1 MKIGSEQQ
9 SLVSLSSL
17 IDAAKQQQQVN
28 REDQQNKKLDEEN
41 GRDARI
47 AARKQERQE
56 LIQQNRNA
64 LEQAQTELKQR
75 NIEALSSEY
84 EPTEIQSTGSADE
97 TDTSINV
104 NFRESFGAT
113 GRVPGQPAFEKLGQI
128 INILV

>member
-1 MKIGSEQQ
+1 MKVGPEQQ

-28 REDQQNKKLDEEN
+28 RENQQEKKLNEEN
-41 GRDARI
+41 SRDARI

-64 LEQAQTELKQR
+64 LQKAQTELKQR
-75 NIEALSSEY
+75 NLAALSAEY
-84 EPTEIQSTGSADE
+84 EPTEITSTDASDE
-97 TDTSINV
+97 TESPINI
-104 NFRESFGAT
+104 NFRESLGST
-113 GRVPGQPAFEKLGQI
+113 GRAPGQPEFQKLGQI